1 MADERV
7 AASCLPKTGGDAMG
21 GIEAKA
27 MAENTW
33 NWEKRPQS
41 RTGQG
46 PSTALVTEAATIGA
60 SVVIKGDVS
69 GNEPLF
75 IEGTV
80 EGSINFLEHRVT
92 VGRSSRIRA
101 DIRASEVV
109 VMGSVEGNIYCS
121 DLLDVRADGSIKG
134 HMMTERIRIDDGARL
149 KGTVEVHPAKR
160 SGQSEAI
167 VHALAGSAK
176 EATLSEDPADAFNE
190 SLLEAAAAGSVAGSQ
205 AVHRVPGSRTLI
217 EPTR

>member
-1 MADERV
+1 
-7 AASCLPKTGGDAMG
+7 
-21 GIEAKA
+21 

-33 NWEKRPQS
+33 NGEKRPEN
-41 RTGQG
+41 RADKG
-46 PSTALVTEAATIGA
+46 PSGGLVTQAATIGA
-60 SVVIKGDVS
+60 WVVIKGEVS

-75 IEGTV
+75 IDGTV

-101 DIRASEVV
+101 DIRAREVV

-121 DLLDVRADGSIKG
+121 DLLDVRADGSIQG
-134 HMMTERIRIDDGARL
+134 HMITERIRIDDGASL
-149 KGTVEVHPAKR
+149 KGTVEVHSAKR
-160 SGQSEAI
+160 SSQSET
-167 VHALAGSAK
+167 VFHALAGSAK
-176 EATLSEDPADAFNE
+176 AAPMTEGPADAFKE
-190 SLLEAAAAGSVAGSQ
+190 SPLEAAVAGGQ